1 MDNMNIYEDI
11 GKRTGGDVYIGVV
24 GPVRAGKSTFI
35 KRFMDLMVIPNVKD
49 VYEKERILDE
59 MPQSGTGKTIT
70 TTEPKFIP
78 ADAVQLD
85 IEDGLNLKVRL
96 VDCVGY
102 IVPEAAGF
110 MEDGRE
116 RMVNTPWADDRMPFS
131 EAAEKGTEKVIKD
144 HSTIGIVVTSD
155 GSIGTVSRSSY
166 EEAERRVIEQLSEL
180 RKPFA
185 VILNSV
191 EPKNEKTLKLAHEL
205 EENYGVPV
213 VSMDCMK
220 ASNSEISSLMG
231 KILGRFPVKEISFEI
246 PGYIE
251 SLDSAHW
258 LKSELIENIRCW
270 AQTFDTV
277 EELKRQISFLADGEI
292 VESADIENSDMQ

>member
-1 MDNMNIYEDI
+1 MNIYEDI

-166 EEAERRVIEQLSEL
+166 EEAERRVIEQLS
-180 RKPFA
+180 
-185 VILNSV
+185 
-191 EPKNEKTLKLAHEL
+191 
-205 EENYGVPV
+205 
-213 VSMDCMK
+213 
-220 ASNSEISSLMG
+220 
-231 KILGRFPVKEISFEI
+231 
-246 PGYIE
+246 
-251 SLDSAHW
+251 
-258 LKSELIENIRCW
+258 
-270 AQTFDTV
+270 
-277 EELKRQISFLADGEI
+277 
-292 VESADIENSDMQ
+292 